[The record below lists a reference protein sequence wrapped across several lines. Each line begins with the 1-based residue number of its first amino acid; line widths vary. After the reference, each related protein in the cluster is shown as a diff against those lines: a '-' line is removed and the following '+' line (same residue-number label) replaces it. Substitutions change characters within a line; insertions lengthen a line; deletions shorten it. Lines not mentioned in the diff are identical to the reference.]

1 MDAIARSQVGVRA
14 ARLSAAKPML
24 AANGWSS
31 MSNSIRSRLK
41 SSRRTRLEKNPTLDT
56 IQRIAIALSKVIHV
70 EPTDEAT

>member
-1 MDAIARSQVGVRA
+1 
-14 ARLSAAKPML
+14 ML